1 MLLAATAF
9 VAHERPAR
17 AGTFAQGPN
26 LRGTG
31 AVGAAQQGESVALS
45 SDGNTAIVGGFTDN
59 TNAGAVWVF
68 TRSGGVWTQQG
79 AKLVGTGAVGGAQ
92 QGASVALSSDG
103 NTAIVGGSSDSTNAG
118 AAWVF
123 KRSSGVWTQQGAKLV
138 GMGAVGAAEQGL
150 SVALS
155 SDGNTA
161 ILGGPADNSNAGAAW
176 VFMRLCAH
184 ADANGDGLLN
194 VNDVFYLINFLF
206 AGGPAPMCY

>member
-1 MLLAATAF
+1 MISTDSSSSTSTRATPPHHHAIGARRPWISMLLAATAF

-79 AKLVGTGAVGGAQ
+79 AKLVGGGAVGSAI

-103 NTAIVGGSSDSTNAG
+103 NTRSEGRRAGKENSSRWWAY
-118 AAWVF
+118 
-123 KRSSGVWTQQGAKLV
+123 
-138 GMGAVGAAEQGL
+138 
-150 SVALS
+150 
-155 SDGNTA
+155 
-161 ILGGPADNSNAGAAW
+161 
-176 VFMRLCAH
+176 H
-184 ADANGDGLLN
+184 
-194 VNDVFYLINFLF
+194 
-206 AGGPAPMCY
+206 